1 MLSDGRAGQESVLP
15 DGWMEAASS
24 PKQVGGENV
33 EYGYMLWPLRDD
45 AYAAIGIF
53 GQFVYV
59 LPKRN
64 VVIAMWSAQPK
75 PVDHSG
81 IDTYDFL
88 AALAEAVP

>member
-1 MLSDGRAGQESVLP
+1 MP
-15 DGWMEAASS
+15 DGWIETAST
-24 PKQVGGENV
+24 PKQVSGEKV
-33 EYGYMLWPLRDD
+33 EYGYMLWPLRDS

-59 LPKRN
+59 NPKRN

-75 PVDHSG
+75 PMDRSG
-81 IDTYDFL
+81 IDEYDFL